1 MAASRP
7 TTINIPELRRIV
19 NELLLHAERLAGQS
33 VAIDSDFYWD
43 LPSPEMWDVSKDIP
57 KVDQVGSLGDDLGF
71 LRSMSEI
78 EEHGPSLN
86 LIHAAPL
93 LRYLGEKVGA

>member
-1 MAASRP
+1 MAAPRP
-7 TTINIPELRRIV
+7 TTIDIPELRRIV
-19 NELLLHAERLAGQS
+19 NELLLHVERVAGQS

-43 LPSPEMWDVSKDIP
+43 LPSPEVWDVSKGIP
-57 KVDQVGSLGDDLGF
+57 KVDEVGSLGDDLEF

-78 EEHGPSLN
+78 VEDGPSLN

-93 LRYLGEKVGA
+93 LKYLGEKVGA